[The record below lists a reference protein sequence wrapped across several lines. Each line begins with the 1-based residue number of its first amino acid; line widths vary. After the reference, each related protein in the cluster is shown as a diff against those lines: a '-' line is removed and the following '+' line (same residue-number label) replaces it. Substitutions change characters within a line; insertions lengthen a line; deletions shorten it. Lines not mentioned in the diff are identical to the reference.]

1 MKRCTDVVVG
11 KAVEKAV
18 ERVLDRWACGD
29 TRMQTE
35 IYVAKLR
42 LTAKHLR
49 NEAQGIA
56 DIDVIVDQSHV
67 RPKGD
72 YHEVT
77 ERCGYWPH
85 DWRPS
90 VWAGKRRCASSVR

>member
-1 MKRCTDVVVG
+1 MKRSTDVVVG

-29 TRMQTE
+29 TRRQTE

-49 NEAQGIA
+49 REAQAIDELA
-56 DIDVIVDQSHV
+56 D
-67 RPKGD
+67 R
-72 YHEVT
+72 EA
-77 ERCGYWPH
+77 E
-85 DWRPS
+85 
-90 VWAGKRRCASSVR
+90 